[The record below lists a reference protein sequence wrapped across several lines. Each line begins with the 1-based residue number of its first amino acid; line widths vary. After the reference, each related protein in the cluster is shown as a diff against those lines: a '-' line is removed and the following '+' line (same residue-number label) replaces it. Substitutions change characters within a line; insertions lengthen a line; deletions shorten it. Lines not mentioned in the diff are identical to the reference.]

1 MKDRIYIERIKKY
14 AFKIFKYLE
23 GIDKIEDFET
33 NDEKVDAVIFNLEQ
47 IGETAKKIT
56 DQTKNMYKSIHW
68 VSIIGL
74 RNIISHDFEGVRYT
88 LLNTFFILDIA
99 TPITQCKS
107 MKNIVH
113 MHRKITIKLLYYE
126 KKTNKIVHV
135 ALYALP

>member
-74 RNIISHDFEGVRYT
+74 RNIISHDYEGVRLSIIYEIAKYSIT
-88 LLNTFFILDIA
+88 MLLEQLSMDIDEH
-99 TPITQCKS
+99 K
-107 MKNIVH
+107 
-113 MHRKITIKLLYYE
+113 
-126 KKTNKIVHV
+126 
-135 ALYALP
+135 